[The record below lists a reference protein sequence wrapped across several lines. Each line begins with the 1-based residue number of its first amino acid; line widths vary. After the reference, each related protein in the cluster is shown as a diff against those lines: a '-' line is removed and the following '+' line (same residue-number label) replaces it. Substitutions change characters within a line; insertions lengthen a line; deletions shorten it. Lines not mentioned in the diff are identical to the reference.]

1 MSNLEN
7 MAQEYYQK
15 GEFPLALSA
24 WLELAQSN
32 PEKEDYYICAGNC
45 FDAMGNKESAVKC
58 YLKAYKQNK
67 KSLPAIS
74 NLATAY
80 YELENL
86 EEAKKYSCLA
96 LKDDSK
102 NLSALI
108 NLGNVFYCQKKYTEA
123 LEYYKKAVEINED
136 YFVAVINL
144 ANTYFD
150 LKDYAASLRY
160 AKQATKLDSK
170 ALQAWTLVGNSAL
183 ETGDYD
189 EALSAFLTAE
199 KIDSAD
205 PWIHNYL
212 SQAYQKK
219 SLWKNALENG
229 WQAVEKSGGEES
241 HHINFGYLLYE
252 AKLEKQDS
260 LCAKYVKIWQEK
272 YGENKIVLHTSKA
285 LSDGRSEDVAPAEYV
300 RNIFDVFAPDF
311 EQVLHGLEY
320 HAPDLIFRFLQE
332 IYGAKRYFGLRILDA
347 GCGTGLCGKF
357 LKKYASFRGLIGVDL
372 SSGML
377 KEAAAKKIYNQ
388 LICQDI
394 IEHLE
399 CQKSSYDLIVA
410 ADVFTYIGDMEK
422 LFSALAYSLKKNG
435 RIVFTVSENSINDS
449 DWFLHAS
456 GRFLHSLKYVEN
468 LLEKN
473 GFLEEKISREKL
485 RNEGDSEVLGYVISA
500 QKRQ

>member
-96 LKDDSK
+96 LKYDSE

-108 NLGNVFYCQKKYTEA
+108 NLGNVFYRQKKYDEA

-150 LKDYAASLRY
+150 LKDYDASLRY

-189 EALSAFLTAE
+189 EALSAFLEAE

-422 LFSALAYSLKKNG
+422 LFSALYDSLKKNG
-435 RIVFTVSENSINDS
+435 RVIFTVSENSINDS

-456 GRFLHSLKYVEN
+456 GRFLHSIKYVEN

-485 RNEGDSEVLGYVISA
+485 RNEGDSEVFGYVISA

>member
-45 FDAMGNKESAVKC
+45 FDALGNKESAVKC

-96 LKDDSK
+96 LKYDSE

-108 NLGNVFYCQKKYTEA
+108 NLGNVFYRQKKYDEA

-150 LKDYAASLRY
+150 LKDYDASLRY

-260 LCAKYVKIWQEK
+260 LCVEYVKIWQEK
-272 YGENKIVLHTSKA
+272 YGENKIVLHASKA
-285 LSDGRSEDVAPAEYV
+285 LSEGASEAIAPAEYV

-377 KEAAAKKIYNQ
+377 KEAEAKKIYNQ

-456 GRFLHSLKYVEN
+456 GRFLHSIKYVEN

-485 RNEGDSEVLGYVISA
+485 RNEGDSEVFGYVISA

>member
-24 WLELAQSN
+24 WLELAQSY

-96 LKDDSK
+96 LKYDSE

-108 NLGNVFYCQKKYTEA
+108 NLGNVFYRQKKYAEA
-123 LEYYKKAVEINED
+123 LEYYKKAVEIKDD
-136 YFVAVINL
+136 YFVALINL

-150 LKDYAASLRY
+150 LKDYALSLHY
-160 AKQATKLDSK
+160 AKQAAKLDSR
-170 ALQAWTLVGNSAL
+170 ALQTWTLVGNSAL

-189 EALSAFLTAE
+189 EALSAFLSAE

-260 LCAKYVKIWQEK
+260 LCAEYVKIWQAK
-272 YGENKIVLHTSKA
+272 YGENKIVLHTCKA
-285 LSDGRSEDVAPAEYV
+285 LSDGRSEDIAPAEYV

-311 EQVLHGLEY
+311 EQVLYGLEY
-320 HAPDLIFRFLQE
+320 CAPDLIYRFLQE
-332 IYGAKRYFGLRILDA
+332 IYGAKKYIGLRILDA
-347 GCGTGLCGKF
+347 GCGTGLCSKYLDSA
-357 LKKYASFRGLIGVDL
+357 LKKYQLYGVDI
-372 SSGML
+372 SAQML
-377 KEAAAKKIYNQ
+377 EKARQRGKYKELKKDDMESY
-388 LICQDI
+388 LIK
-394 IEHLE
+394 
-399 CQKSSYDLIVA
+399 QKNKFDLIIA
-410 ADVFTYIGDMEK
+410 ADVLTYFGALENVFCACFKSLAERGIMVFSISKNEK
-422 LFSALAYSLKKNG
+422 D
-435 RIVFTVSENSINDS
+435 SIS
-449 DWFLHAS
+449 WQQHLS
-456 GRFLHSLKYVEN
+456 GRFVHGEKYVQKALKQSGFQEVIFKPCA
-468 LLEKN
+468 LRKEGEKDVF
-473 GFLEEKISREKL
+473 GW
-485 RNEGDSEVLGYVISA
+485 VITA
-500 QKRQ
+500 LKK